1 MAKPFH
7 IDDPMY
13 IWAARQIQVDPLHFY
28 GFDVNWHGFDQ
39 PMAVANKNPP
49 GVSFYLALV
58 AAVFGWSEVGL
69 HLGMLLPAVAL
80 GLGVLRLAR
89 RLCETPLAAALAV
102 LTMPAVLLSS
112 TTLMADVTML
122 ALWCWAVV
130 LWIEGLAD
138 GRAARLL
145 AAGGLAGFA
154 FLTKYMAVSLIPL
167 LLAYSLA
174 RRHRPARWAPALLVP
189 LAAVAAYQWW
199 MLATSGHSPLRDVG
213 AYAVSARDA
222 TGSDL
227 LGRGLIGLTFLG
239 GCLLTGLFYA
249 PLLWSRRVLL
259 GAAAAIPVGV
269 AAVSALGVLGSHSL
283 RGEDGVRWGL
293 VVQIVLFA
301 LCGAQVIALAVLDLL
316 RRRTPESLLLA
327 LWVVGPLV
335 FAGFVNWSTS
345 ARAVLPT
352 APAAAILVL
361 RRIEWRRERG
371 ASISPP
377 MLLWPLVPGLVAALA
392 VTWADARLASS
403 ARTAAAELT
412 QRYADREGRL
422 WFQGA
427 WGFQYY
433 MEALGAR
440 RVNFSG
446 SELRPGD
453 VLIVAIN
460 NATLAAPPPTA
471 LAHLETVT
479 FPAAGWIGTMATPIG
494 AGFYSDVWGPL
505 PYALGAAPEESYLV
519 LEVYRPLRLYLP
531 GQREQR
537 GRW

>member
-1 MAKPFH
+1 VAKPFH

-13 IWAARQIQVDPLHFY
+13 IWAAQQIQVDPLHFY

-39 PMAVANKNPP
+39 PMSVANKNPP

-89 RLCETPLAAALAV
+89 RLCETPLVAALAV

-130 LWIEGLAD
+130 LWMEGLAD

-145 AAGGLAGFA
+145 AAGGLAGLA

-174 RRHRPARWAPALLVP
+174 EKHRPRRWAPALLVP

-199 MLATSGHSPLRDVG
+199 MLATYGHSPLTDVG
-213 AYAVSARDA
+213 AYSVSARDA

-227 LGRGLIGLTFLG
+227 HGRGLIGLAFLG

-259 GAAAAIPVGV
+259 VAAAAIPVGI
-269 AAVSALGVLGSHSL
+269 AAVSALEAVGSHSL
-283 RGEDGVRWGL
+283 RGESGVRWGL

-301 LCGAQVIALAVLDLL
+301 RIAAAGPVGRRAPRL
-316 RRRTPESLLLA
+316 RRIRQ
-327 LWVVGPLV
+327 LV
-335 FAGFVNWSTS
+335 DER
-345 ARAVLPT
+345 ARRASRRARRRDSRAAANRVASREGRVCL
-352 APAAAILVL
+352 PAAAALAPGSGPG
-361 RRIEWRRERG
+361 RRAGSDLGRR
-371 ASISPP
+371 PP
-377 MLLWPLVPGLVAALA
+377 GELGPDGGGRAHAPIRRPRRAALVPGGLGLPVLHGGPGREAHQLQRERAVAGRRPDRRDQQRD
-392 VTWADARLASS
+392 ADGAP
-403 ARTAAAELT
+403 
-412 QRYADREGRL
+412 ADGTR
-422 WFQGA
+422 A
-427 WGFQYY
+427 
-433 MEALGAR
+433 
-440 RVNFSG
+440 
-446 SELRPGD
+446 PGD
-453 VLIVAIN
+453 GHLPRGGVDRDHGH
-460 NATLAAPPPTA
+460 
-471 LAHLETVT
+471 AH
-479 FPAAGWIGTMATPIG
+479 
-494 AGFYSDVWGPL
+494 
-505 PYALGAAPEESYLV
+505 
-519 LEVYRPLRLYLP
+519 R
-531 GQREQR
+531 R
-537 GRW
+537 GLLQ